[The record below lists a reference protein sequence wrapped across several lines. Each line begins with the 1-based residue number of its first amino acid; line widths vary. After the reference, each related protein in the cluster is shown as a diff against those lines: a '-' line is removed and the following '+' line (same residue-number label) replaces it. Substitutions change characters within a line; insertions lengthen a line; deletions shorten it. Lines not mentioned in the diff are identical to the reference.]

1 MINANVAVAKSQQ
14 FNRDC
19 WLKSAEKELS
29 SKILNAAETGVREYS
44 TSFKDLIIGAENL
57 EEAGEMLTFLCK
69 SLAKA
74 GYTHKITPNGTLII
88 SW

>member
-14 FNRDC
+14 FNRNC
-19 WLKSAEKELS
+19 WLESAERKLS
-29 SKILNAAETGVREYS
+29 GKILDVAATGVREYS
-44 TSFKDLIIGAENL
+44 ISFKDLIIGAENL

-69 SLAKA
+69 SLTKA

-88 SW
+88 TW